1 MERVC
6 MCSWALCVVSSAFW
20 GPISGPALEYVDNKL
35 PVCSFAALPRLNI
48 RWMIPEDIPGG
59 YGRVLLDSEM
69 GFWSA
74 QHFLPH

>member
-20 GPISGPALEYVDNKL
+20 GPISGPALEYVGNKL
-35 PVCSFAALPRLNI
+35 PVCSFAALPGLNI
-48 RWMIPEDIPGG
+48 QWMIP
-59 YGRVLLDSEM
+59 GRYPRGIWACALDSEM
-69 GFWSA
+69 GSWSA